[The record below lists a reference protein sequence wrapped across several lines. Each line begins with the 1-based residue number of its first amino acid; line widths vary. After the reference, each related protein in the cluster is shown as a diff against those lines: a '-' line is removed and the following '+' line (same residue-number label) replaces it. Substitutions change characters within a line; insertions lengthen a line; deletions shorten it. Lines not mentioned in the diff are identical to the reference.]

1 MIKKSNSLTH
11 SLISLGTAP
20 RHRYP
25 TSLRLELS
33 SEADLFFHYRHVMDE
48 NSFRDVQQQQKLMIQ
63 FPVYA
68 AVLTRMLNLVI
79 REPAQNLA
87 IFLMKNTGQARLDFI
102 QNMEYKFV
110 ELLSADCDRSPE
122 ESIQH
127 HITYRWA

>member
-1 MIKKSNSLTH
+1 
-11 SLISLGTAP
+11 
-20 RHRYP
+20 
-25 TSLRLELS
+25 
-33 SEADLFFHYRHVMDE
+33 MDE

-63 FPVYA
+63 FPDYA